1 MPKGG
6 NLLAQEGVA
15 QLLEELAASNHDGCV
30 RALAGSGYREIGQED
45 RGGRGVREEV
55 GQDDARS
62 RLKKVAAERQAAM
75 LAQMKAQQAA
85 AAAHMLL
92 ECGDG
97 SDAED
102 EHMSPATAATD
113 SSTAASADQL
123 TRLKGAECALCQE
136 PMPTVGVV
144 WSRFE
149 ASSDRWIDYDDTV
162 CQELEEAKRKFELGL
177 CEVLTQCTRF
187 AGTKV
192 PILTQKQIRTHT
204 FHSQAIRCSRTHS
217 EP

>member
-15 QLLEELAASNHDGCV
+15 QLLEELAAANHDGCL

-55 GQDDARS
+55 GQDDARL
-62 RLKKVAAERQAAM
+62 RLKQMAAERQAAM

-92 ECGDG
+92 ECEDG

-123 TRLKGAECALCQE
+123 TRLRGAECALCQE
-136 PMPTVGVV
+136 AMPTVGVV

-149 ASSDRWIDYDDTV
+149 ASSDRWLDYDDSV
-162 CQELEEAKRKFELGL
+162 SQELEEAKRTFDLGL

-187 AGTKV
+187 TGTKY
-192 PILTQKQIRTHT
+192 RY
-204 FHSQAIRCSRTHS
+204 
-217 EP
+217 